1 MLIIR
6 LALMLMII
14 TAMVM
19 LGMYLLFE
27 DKKYLLYFKKMLT
40 YSLFLLLSIAVLFM
54 LRRIL

>member
-27 DKKYLLYFKKMLT
+27 DKKYLLYFKKLLT